1 MHSAETWAADIAIQ
15 RVADAVDHATQTYA
29 AQQMLAQ
36 CGREVLWGLVPTT
49 LEWRDYPA
57 GTDDDWRELADAA
70 YSAAVRAWRSGYGE
84 AQMRWSADAAAIEI
98 ARAA

>member
-36 CGREVLWGLVPTT
+36 CGREALWDLVPTT

-70 YSAAVRAWRSGYGE
+70 YSAAVRAWRSCGDE
-84 AQMRWSADAAAIEI
+84 SAIHRAASAAAIVI